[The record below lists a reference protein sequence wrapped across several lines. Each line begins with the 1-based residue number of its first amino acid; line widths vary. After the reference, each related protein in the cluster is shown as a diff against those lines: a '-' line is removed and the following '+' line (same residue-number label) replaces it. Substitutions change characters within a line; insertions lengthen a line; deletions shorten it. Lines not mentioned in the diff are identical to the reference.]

1 MELRD
6 KRRAVPAMPRGK
18 SLPAKIDA
26 PIQVITPQNVARAE
40 ARFPQPIEPF
50 ESPFAALLRG

>member
-1 MELRD
+1 VRLAGADERD
-6 KRRAVPAMPRGK
+6 PPGDSVAGRDRVGCADGCR
-18 SLPAKIDA
+18 L
-26 PIQVITPQNVARAE
+26 PQNVARAE

>member
-1 MELRD
+1 MA
-6 KRRAVPAMPRGK
+6 RAAMPRAGRARRR
-18 SLPAKIDA
+18 SRDVASCA
-26 PIQVITPQNVARAE
+26 PPPQNVARAE